1 MSEFDQP
8 RVVLLTWEGIDA
20 VIADEWDSMPPA
32 LRSACH
38 SLREY
43 TRELPRLIDEKN
55 AAVEA
60 LATLQRSA
68 DEGERTRELMAR
80 EYSDLCEYL
89 GVVPDVAVAVIS
101 TLRSRE
107 RERQRSADEM
117 REALERIAN
126 FAPGYGE
133 VAEQIAQMARHA
145 LYPELAE
152 MARAEAALKALPP
165 QEKAE

>member
-55 AAVEA
+55 AAVDA
-60 LATLQRSA
+60 LATL
-68 DEGERTRELMAR
+68 
-80 EYSDLCEYL
+80 
-89 GVVPDVAVAVIS
+89 
-101 TLRSRE
+101 
-107 RERQRSADEM
+107 QRSADEM
-117 REALERIAN
+117 REALEP
-126 FAPGYGE
+126 FAS
-133 VAEQIAQMARHA
+133 ARDNSGSA
-145 LYPELAE
+145 LTTADFDR
-152 MARAEAALKALPP
+152 ARAAFIKAT
-165 QEKAE
+165 QENADV